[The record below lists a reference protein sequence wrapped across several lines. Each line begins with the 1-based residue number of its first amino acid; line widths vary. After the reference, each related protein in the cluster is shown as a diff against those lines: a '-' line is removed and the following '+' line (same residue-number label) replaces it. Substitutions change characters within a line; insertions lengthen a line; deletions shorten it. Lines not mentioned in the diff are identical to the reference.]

1 MSATEDATRET
12 LVTATK
18 DEVIDELPDED
29 EAIESGEA
37 VLEFTGQAWIEG
49 RARDVDNKETT
60 FTVPLSDLRIGDYWA
75 LDKTPHRHF
84 VDDQLHRHQNAP
96 EWVQTWSGPFELQ
109 VKSFSA

>member
-1 MSATEDATRET
+1 MSAAEDATRET

-60 FTVPLSDLRIGDYWA
+60 FTVPLSDLQVRGNWA
-75 LDKTPHRHF
+75 LDDTSFRHF
-84 VDDQLHRHQNAP
+84 VDDQLLQHENAP
-96 EWVQTWSGPFELQ
+96 EWVQTWSGPFEIQ
-109 VKSFSA
+109 VKTFST